1 MDGCGDDENAVSA
14 RKILQMIKM
23 VMMKNIIESMM
34 DVAVGRRHLGVSRT
48 PCVAA
53 GNVPPV

>member
-1 MDGCGDDENAVSA
+1 MDGGDDDETQFQHEKLGRQNFGDDGKHH
-14 RKILQMIKM
+14 RW
-23 VMMKNIIESMM
+23 MM